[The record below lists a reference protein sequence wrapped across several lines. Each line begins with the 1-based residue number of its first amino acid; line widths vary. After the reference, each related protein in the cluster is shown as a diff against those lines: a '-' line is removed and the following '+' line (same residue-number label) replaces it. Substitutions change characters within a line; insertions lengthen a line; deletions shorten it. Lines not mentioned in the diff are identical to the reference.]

1 MATITPADV
10 TTAGVV
16 PTYASA
22 TSGGDQFS
30 NDGKTM
36 IHVKASG
43 APVTVTIS
51 SQVPCNQGVTHNTAV
66 VIAST
71 SEQMIGPFDTNRY
84 SSGTGFTQLT
94 YSQVTGVTIG
104 VFQI

>member
-1 MATITPADV
+1 MATLSVQDV
-10 TTAGVV
+10 STAGAV
-16 PTYASA
+16 PSYASA
-22 TSGGDQFS
+22 TSGGDQFA

-43 APVTVTIS
+43 APVTVTIA
-51 SQVPCNQGVTHNTAV
+51 SQVTCNQGSTHNTAV

-71 SEQMIGPFDTNRY
+71 SEQMIGPFSVDRY
-84 SSGTGFTQLT
+84 STGAGVTTLT